1 MKKKSALIACACY
14 AAIIILTLAAVFIS
28 GRTYKAYVN
37 TPYKTEKTEISYSE
51 QGTVELVSI
60 KKIKNI
66 NVLTFRALKEGTAT
80 VETVIHD
87 AEYYLNSTGMY
98 FEFTVLPT
106 GVLYLTGYDFG
117 GFVFL
122 MLGITALTLCTF
134 ILCLFQFRYRRK
146 KLFFSYKTVMD
157 LALMLFFGL
166 QSLMYAGITAGL
178 IIIPYRLDNW
188 QAYNL
193 AGFIMSAI
201 FLLSIPLLVLFAGFL
216 TFSNLSLIRHEGFRK
231 NNLFGIFISAVL
243 FAGSLM
249 CAVTVIKN
257 PNSTGITMEEVKG
270 TVIRAFVAST
280 FVYFECIL
288 LATQICTQY
297 AARHTPKTNQDFIM
311 ILGCKIKK
319 DGTPL
324 PLLRGRI
331 DKALEFYNKQLDK
344 TGKAPCFIPS
354 GGQGSDEVISEAE
367 SMKNYLTGQGIDE
380 SIIYP
385 EDKSTTTLENMKF
398 SKAIADEHKENA
410 NILFSTTN
418 YHVFRSGI
426 LSAKAGLRADG
437 IGAKT
442 KWYFWPNAQ
451 MREFIG
457 LMAAEWKTNIVFILL
472 MAAVPTALACIPAI
486 AEFVIKHF
494 G

>member
-1 MKKKSALIACACY
+1 MKKKSLLIACAGY
-14 AAIIILTLAAVFIS
+14 IAIIIFTLAAIFIT
-28 GRTYKAYVN
+28 GRTIARRQRQMCIRDRIETEFSEPGIVELAG
-37 TPYKTEKTEISYSE
+37 TEKRNNY
-51 QGTVELVSI
+51 TVF
-60 KKIKNI
+60 
-66 NVLTFRALKEGTAT
+66 TFRALKEGS
-80 VETVIHD
+80 VSGKTVIYD
-87 AEYYLNSTGMY
+87 GQNELNSTGM
-98 FEFTVLPT
+98 FFDFTVLPT

-117 GFVFL
+117 GFRFL
-122 MLGITALTLCTF
+122 LLGITLLTF
-134 ILCLFQFRYRRK
+134 YSFVLCLLQFRKRRK
-146 KLFFSYKTVMD
+146 MLFFSYKTVLA
-157 LALMLFFGL
+157 LALMIFFGL
-166 QSLMYAGITAGL
+166 QSVMYAGISAGSVIL
-178 IIIPYRLDNW
+178 PSWVDNW

-201 FLLSIPLLVLFAGFL
+201 FLISIPLLVIFAGFL
-216 TFSNLSLIRHEGFRK
+216 IFSNLSLIKHEGFRR

-243 FAGSLM
+243 FAGSIL
-249 CAVTVIKN
+249 CAVTAIKN
-257 PNSTGITMEEVKG
+257 PNSTGITLNEIRD
-270 TVIRAFVAST
+270 TVTRAFIASA

-331 DKALEFYNKQLDK
+331 DKALEFYNKQLDE